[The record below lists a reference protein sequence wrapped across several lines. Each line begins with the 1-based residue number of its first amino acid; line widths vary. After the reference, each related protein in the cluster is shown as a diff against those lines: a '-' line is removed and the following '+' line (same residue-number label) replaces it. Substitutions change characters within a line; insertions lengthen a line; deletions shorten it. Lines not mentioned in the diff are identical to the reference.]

1 MKLSEGVSALRY
13 RISNEMTKQ
22 TSKFLHSFPKMTN
35 LKRHHLYLASGH
47 GWTLLHSLLMQN
59 TISEA
64 VDFDTQ
70 LDVITLLETCPSFL
84 F

>member
-13 RISNEMTKQ
+13 RISNEMNKQ
-22 TSKFLHSFPKMTN
+22 TSKFLHSFPTMTN

-47 GWTLLHSLLMQN
+47 GWTLLHSLLLQN
-59 TISEA
+59 TISEG
-64 VDFDTQ
+64 VDVDTQ
-70 LDVITLLETCPSFL
+70 LDVITLLETYPSFL